1 MSFNNQIISS
11 HDIKRVLHVG
21 ADRGGELP
29 QYRDMGVDEVVWI
42 EANPES
48 YGELLENLEIMNIS
62 EVKSLPYNQ
71 LISDKDN
78 IETNFNLYYGWDAG
92 HLVGNKGMSSI
103 LKARNSWWG
112 SECYK
117 GTIKLNSLT
126 VDTFLDVNNLGY
138 GFDMM
143 NVDTQGAELMVF
155 KGADK
160 VLENVKV
167 INCEVTFFNPHYHDN
182 PKFDE
187 VYGYLQEFGFKHTD
201 TDYCL
206 ERNWG
211 DAIFEKS
218 I

>member
-1 MSFNNQIISS
+1 
-11 HDIKRVLHVG
+11 
-21 ADRGGELP
+21 
-29 QYRDMGVDEVVWI
+29 
-42 EANPES
+42 
-48 YGELLENLEIMNIS
+48 
-62 EVKSLPYNQ
+62 
-71 LISDKDN
+71 
-78 IETNFNLYYGWDAG
+78 
-92 HLVGNKGMSSI
+92 MSSI

-126 VDTFLDVNNLGY
+126 VDTFLEVNNLGY
-138 GFDMM
+138 DFDMM

-167 INCEVTFFNPHYHDN
+167 INCEVTFFNPHYHEN

-187 VYGYLQEFGFKHTD
+187 VYGHLQKFGFKHTD